1 MLQQNHAH
9 SSVRD
14 DKSRGGL
21 KRIWNAM
28 FYSFE
33 GIGSSLKHE
42 SAFRQEALLAL
53 ILIPL
58 AVMLPVGLIGKAL
71 MIGSIF
77 LVLIVELCN
86 SALEWTVDYI
96 STETHPFAKRAKDM
110 GSAAVFFSLVNVLV
124 MWALV
129 ISNAVQEGKLTFFN

>member
-1 MLQQNHAH
+1 MLQDNHAEPP
-9 SSVRD
+9 VRE

-42 SAFRQEALLAL
+42 SAFRQEMILACV
-53 ILIPL
+53 LIPVAIL
-58 AVMLPVGLIGKAL
+58 LPVGLLGKAL

-86 SALEWTVDYI
+86 SAMEWTVDYI
-96 STETHPFAKRAKDM
+96 SQETHPFAKRAKDM
-110 GSAAVFFSLVNVLV
+110 GSAAVFFSLTNVLI
-124 MWALV
+124 MWIIV
-129 ISNAVQEGKLTFFN
+129 IIDAMEKGQISF

>member
-1 MLQQNHAH
+1 MLQQNHDYTE
-9 SSVRD
+9 VRE

-42 SAFRQEALLAL
+42 SAFRQEMLLAC
-53 ILIPL
+53 ILIPT
-58 AVMLPVGLIGKAL
+58 AIMLPVGLLGKAL

-77 LVLIVELCN
+77 LVLVVELMN

-96 STETHPFAKRAKDM
+96 SQETHPFAKRAKDM
-110 GSAAVFFSLVNVLV
+110 GSGAVFFALLNVAV
-124 MWALV
+124 MWGLV
-129 ISNAVQEGKLTFFN
+129 ITEAIRDGRLSF

>member
-1 MLQQNHAH
+1 MLQENQSHTP
-9 SSVRD
+9 VRE

-33 GIGSSLKHE
+33 GIASSLKHE
-42 SAFRQEALLAL
+42 SAFRQECILAC
-53 ILIPL
+53 ILIPT
-58 AVMLPVGLIGKAL
+58 AIFLPVGLLGKAL
-71 MIGSIF
+71 MIGSVF

-96 STETHPFAKRAKDM
+96 SQETHPFAKRAKDM
-110 GSAAVFFSLVNVLV
+110 GSGAVFFALLNVLIMWSLVIVD
-124 MWALV
+124 
-129 ISNAVQEGKLTFFN
+129 AVQRGQLQW

>member
-1 MLQQNHAH
+1 MLQENHDATP
-9 SSVRD
+9 VRD

-42 SAFRQEALLAL
+42 SAFRQEAILAA
-53 ILIPL
+53 ILVPL
-58 AVMLPVGLIGKAL
+58 AIFLPVGLIGKAL
-71 MIGSIF
+71 MIGSVL

-86 SALEWTVDYI
+86 SAMEWTVDYI
-96 STETHPFAKRAKDM
+96 SQETHPFAKRAKDM
-110 GSAAVFFSLVNVLV
+110 GSGAVFIALLNVAII
-124 MWALV
+124 WGLV
-129 ISNAVQEGKLTFFN
+129 ITQAVNDGRINWGS

>member
-1 MLQQNHAH
+1 MLQENHANPP
-9 SSVRD
+9 VRD

-42 SAFRQEALLAL
+42 SAFRQEALLACV
-53 ILIPL
+53 LIPL
-58 AVMLPVGLIGKAL
+58 AIALPVGLMGKAL

-96 STETHPFAKRAKDM
+96 SQETHPFAKRAKDM
-110 GSAAVFFSLVNVLV
+110 GSGAVFFSLLNVLV
-124 MWALV
+124 MWV
-129 ISNAVQEGKLTFFN
+129 IVIMDAVQQGRLQW

>member
-1 MLQQNHAH
+1 MLQENHVNPP
-9 SSVRD
+9 VRD
-14 DKSRGGL
+14 DKSRGGF

-42 SAFRQEALLAL
+42 SAFRQEAILACILLPIA
-53 ILIPL
+53 I
-58 AVMLPVGLIGKAL
+58 ALPVSLIGKAL

-96 STETHPFAKRAKDM
+96 SQETHPFAKRAKDM
-110 GSAAVFFSLVNVLV
+110 GSGAVFFSLTNVLV
-124 MWALV
+124 MWVLV
-129 ISNAVQEGKLTFFN
+129 IADAVHDGRMHW

>member
-1 MLQQNHAH
+1 MLQENHAEPP
-9 SSVRD
+9 VRD

-42 SAFRQEALLAL
+42 SAFRQEMLLAC
-53 ILIPL
+53 ILVPTAI
-58 AVMLPVGLIGKAL
+58 MLPVGLIGKAL

-96 STETHPFAKRAKDM
+96 SQETHPFAKRAKDM
-110 GSAAVFFSLVNVLV
+110 GSGAVFFSLVNVLV
-124 MWALV
+124 MWSLV
-129 ISNAVQEGKLTFFN
+129 ISDAVQQGKLVFNW

>member
-1 MLQQNHAH
+1 MLQENQARTP
-9 SSVRD
+9 VRQ

-42 SAFRQEALLAL
+42 SAFRQEVLLAF
-53 ILIPL
+53 ILVPVAI
-58 AVMLPVGLIGKAL
+58 ALPVGLIGKAL

-96 STETHPFAKRAKDM
+96 SQETHPFAKRAKDM
-110 GSAAVFFSLVNVLV
+110 GSGAVFLSLVNVLI
-124 MWALV
+124 MWGLV
-129 ISNAVQEGKLTFFN
+129 ISDAIQRGALEF

>member
-1 MLQQNHAH
+1 MLQENQSHTD
-9 SSVRD
+9 VRD

-42 SAFRQEALLAL
+42 SAFRQEAFLAC
-53 ILIPL
+53 ILIPT
-58 AVMLPVGLIGKAL
+58 AIILPVGLLGKAL

-77 LVLIVELCN
+77 LVLIVELMN

-96 STETHPFAKRAKDM
+96 SQETHPFAKRAKDM
-110 GSAAVFFSLVNVLV
+110 GSGAVFFALLNVAV
-124 MWALV
+124 MWGLV
-129 ISNAVQEGKLTFFN
+129 ITEALRSGQISF